1 MLIKYWRIYQPL
13 TLVSHIKMNR
23 QTEFSV
29 KPNVL
34 VTGGAGFIGSNF
46 IQLLIQKR
54 KYNVTVLDSLTYAGS
69 LDNLD
74 PLLDV
79 IKFER
84 SDIFDQHRVNEIIKL
99 GNFQTVVHF
108 AAESHVDN
116 SLLNP
121 TLFIDTNIKG
131 TQNLLNASIEY
142 NVQKFIHIS
151 TDEVYGSID
160 HGSFIE
166 QSPFNPSSPYSASK
180 AAAEHLVN
188 AAHKTFG
195 LITNIVRCSNN
206 YGPRQHPEKL
216 IPLVILKAIQN
227 QTIPI
232 YGTGLNSREWINVK
246 DCCEAILMVMENGS
260 ANSVYNI
267 SSEQE
272 QSNLEIVSQILAILE
287 KPTDLIRF
295 VEDRKGH
302 DFRYAINSGKIQS
315 ELGWKTK
322 TSFDVGLAE
331 TVGWYRTNFERGK
344 YEKRKFESP
353 N

>member
-1 MLIKYWRIYQPL
+1 MIY
-13 TLVSHIKMNR
+13 KMNLR
-23 QTEFSV
+23 VRPEIKQ
-29 KPNVL
+29 KVL

-46 IQLLIQKR
+46 VQMLIQKQ
-54 KYNVTVLDSLTYAGS
+54 KYEVTVLDSLTYAGS
-69 LDNLD
+69 LDNLS
-74 PLLDV
+74 PVLSG
-79 IKFER
+79 IKFEQV
-84 SDIFDQHRVNEIIKL
+84 DIRDPHRVNEIFKL
-99 GNFQTVVHF
+99 GTFQIVVHF

-121 TLFIDTNIKG
+121 TIFIDTNIKG
-131 TQNLLNASIEY
+131 TQNLLNASIEH
-142 NVQKFIHIS
+142 NVQKFLHIS

-160 HGSFIE
+160 HGSFLE
-166 QSPFNPSSPYSASK
+166 ESPFNPSSPYSASK

-195 LITNIVRCSNN
+195 LVTNIVRCSNN

-227 QTIPI
+227 HTIPI
-232 YGTGLNSREWINVK
+232 YGNGLNSREWINVK
-246 DCCEAILMVMENGS
+246 DCCEAILLVMENGA

-267 SSEQE
+267 SSERE
-272 QSNLEIVSQILAILE
+272 QNNLDIVYQILSILE

-302 DFRYAINSGKIQS
+302 DFRYAIDSGKIKS
-315 ELGWKTK
+315 ELGWEAKIG
-322 TSFDVGLAE
+322 SAEGLAE
-331 TVGWYRTNFERGK
+331 TIAWYRINFERGNHG
-344 YEKRKFESP
+344 KREFSNP